1 MEHAKI
7 KARKYYGAFQYY
19 GAFDEDGTLLD
30 YNVFEE
36 VVRGWADR
44 RFKTMYFIGKVEF
57 SELEQ
62 IKIGWNIHDE
72 PNGGDHE

>member
-1 MEHAKI
+1 MEHSMI
-7 KARKYYGAFQYY
+7 NPRQYY
-19 GAFDEDGTLLD
+19 GAFDEDGILLD
-30 YNVFEE
+30 YNFFEE
-36 VVRGWADR
+36 VVWDWADG
-44 RFKTMYFIGKVEF
+44 RFKGEMYFIGKVEF

>member
-1 MEHAKI
+1 MKPQTENEP
-7 KARKYYGAFQYY
+7 RQFY
-19 GAFDEDGTLLD
+19 GAFDENGILLD

-36 VVRGWADR
+36 TVRDWADGQ
-44 RFKTMYFIGKVEF
+44 FKNEMYFIGKVEF

-72 PNGGDHE
+72 PNGGEHE

>member
-1 MEHAKI
+1 MERSKNND
-7 KARKYYGAFQYY
+7 RQYY
-19 GAFDEDGTLLD
+19 GAFDEDGILLD
-30 YNVFEE
+30 YNFFEE
-36 VVRGWADR
+36 VVRDWADE
-44 RFKTMYFIGKVEF
+44 RFKGEMYFIGKVEF

>member
-7 KARKYYGAFQYY
+7 KARKYY

>member
-1 MEHAKI
+1 MKPQTENKP
-7 KARKYYGAFQYY
+7 RQFY

-36 VVRGWADR
+36 VVRDWADR